1 MSALNTSWK
10 HIRRSPYQAMA
21 AIFIMAQT
29 FFVISVFTF
38 LFFGSFITIR
48 YYETRPQLAV
58 FFTEEAKDEEI
69 KNLETQLKATGKI
82 SKLTFVDK
90 QEAFN
95 RYKKLSTD
103 PIELELVDPSILP
116 RSFDITT
123 HNLGDQIELAR
134 ELKSNT
140 AVSSVAFPR
149 DAIEGFIRFSNVLRQ
164 LGAAAS
170 IILAVDSIFLIML
183 ITSMKISGKR
193 EEIEILKLLSATNWY
208 IRWPFIYEGIFYGV
222 TGAVIGWLMATVGLL
237 YIEPFLRSQL
247 PPDIPLFPISPL
259 FLLWVLGAEL
269 VVAVILGAF
278 SSILSALKYL
288 K

>member
-222 TGAVIGWLMATVGLL
+222 TGAVIGWLMSTVGLL

>member
-10 HIRRSPYQAMA
+10 HIRRSPYQALA
-21 AIFIMAQT
+21 AIFIMTQT

-58 FFTEEAKDEEI
+58 FFTEDAKDEDI
-69 KNLETQLKATGKI
+69 KKLQSELMETGKI
-82 SKLTFVDK
+82 SKIVYVDK
-90 QEAFN
+90 KEAFN
-95 RYKKLSTD
+95 RYKKLSSD

-123 HNLGDQIELAR
+123 HNLEDQIELAKQ
-134 ELKSNT
+134 LKTNT
-140 AVSSVAFPR
+140 SVSSVAFPR

-170 IILAVDSIFLIML
+170 IILAVDSVFLIML
-183 ITSMKISGKR
+183 ITSMKISSKK

-208 IRWPFIYEGIFYGV
+208 IRWPFIYEGVFYGV
-222 TGAVIGWLMATVGLL
+222 IGAILGWLMASISLL

-247 PPDIPLFPISPL
+247 PPDIPLFPVSIL
-259 FLLWVLGAEL
+259 FLLWILGAEL
-269 VVAVILGAF
+269 VVAIILGAF

>member
-10 HIRRSPYQAMA
+10 HIRRSPYQALA
-21 AIFIMAQT
+21 AIFIMTQT

-38 LFFGSFITIR
+38 LFFGSYITIR

-58 FFTEEAKDEEI
+58 FFTEEAKNEDI
-69 KNLETQLKATGKI
+69 KKLQDDLQTTGKI
-82 SKLTFVDK
+82 SKIIYVDK
-90 QEAFN
+90 EEAYN
-95 RYKKLSTD
+95 RYKKLSSD

-116 RSFDITT
+116 RSLDITT
-123 HNLGDQIELAR
+123 HNLGDQIELAKQ
-134 ELKSNT
+134 LKTN
-140 AVSSVAFPR
+140 ALVSSVAFPR

-183 ITSMKISGKR
+183 ITSMKISGKK

-222 TGAVIGWLMATVGLL
+222 IGAVLGWLMASIGLL

-247 PPDIPLFPISPL
+247 PPDIPLFPVSIL

-269 VVAVILGAF
+269 VVAVVLGAF

>member
-1 MSALNTSWK
+1 MSSFSTAWK
-10 HIRRSPYQAMA
+10 HIRRSPYQAIA
-21 AIFIMAQT
+21 AIFIMTQT

-58 FFTEEAKDEEI
+58 FFNEEAKDEEI
-69 KNLETQLKATGKI
+69 KSLQTQLQATGKV
-82 SKLTFVDK
+82 SKIIFVDK

-95 RYKKLSTD
+95 RYKKLSSD

-116 RSFDITT
+116 RSLDITT
-123 HNLGDQIELAR
+123 YNLEDQLELAKQ
-134 ELKSNT
+134 LKSNT

-149 DAIEGFIRFSNVLRQ
+149 DAIEGFIRFSNLLRR

-170 IILAVDSIFLIML
+170 IVLAVDSIFLIML
-183 ITSMKISGKR
+183 ITSMKISGKK

-222 TGAVIGWLMATVGLL
+222 TGAVLGWLLASVGLI
-237 YIEPFLRSQL
+237 YIEPFLRSQM
-247 PPDIPLFPISPL
+247 PPDIPLFPIPIL

-269 VVAVILGAF
+269 MVAVLLGAF
-278 SSILSALKYL
+278 SSILSAIKYL